1 MITFLKEL
9 AATVTKDYL
18 EGIILDA
25 LIIEIFLNV
34 VDMTMKIL
42 KLVPYA
48 VFVVEA
54 KHVQVRDY

>member
-1 MITFLKEL
+1 M
-9 AATVTKDYL
+9 TKDYL